1 MRDLIPQS
9 GIEPIPPALK
19 RQRSQPLERQGS
31 HFKHALNQW
40 FLTFWN
46 HKLLVP
52 SEDSLVKRQMST
64 VPRWMLK
71 TVWSVFFMGIKECF
85 SYLPFSL
92 HTMSTHGFQDENHY
106 IQYKINV
113 KCKGV
118 DKSVNT
124 WALAV
129 CTRTCWGGRCAG
141 PETGNPDLIVTLPYA
156 GPDGI
161 SVLIYKIKIMVTLPR
176 HSCGNEMKKYTRN
189 HLINWGVLFMWKI
202 INVRV

>member
-1 MRDLIPQS
+1 MRDLIPQP
-9 GIEPIPPALK
+9 GIKRIPPALK
-19 RQRSQPLERQGS
+19 RQRSQPLEHQGS

-52 SEDSLVKRQMST
+52 SEDSLVKRPTST

-92 HTMSTHGFQDENHY
+92 HTMSTRGFQDENHY

-129 CTRTCWGGRCAG
+129 CTGTCWEGRCAG
-141 PETGNPDLIVTLPYA
+141 PETGRSRFD
-156 GPDGI
+156 
-161 SVLIYKIKIMVTLPR
+161 
-176 HSCGNEMKKYTRN
+176 CGFAICWAWWYQCS
-189 HLINWGVLFMWKI
+189 HL
-202 INVRV
+202 